1 MNKLFYPKLAAGNI
15 KKNGKTYIPYIFTS
29 ILTVAMFYIIR
40 SLSLN
45 EGISSLVG
53 ADSIAVTLSLGS
65 WIVGIFAV
73 VFLFYT
79 NSFLM
84 KQRKKELGLYSILG
98 MEKKHI
104 AKVIGLE
111 TVYIVIISFA
121 LGLGLGILL
130 DKAMYLIILRIMDAD
145 AALGFYVSK
154 RAALSAVALF
164 SAIFLLIYL
173 NSLRQIHF
181 SKPIEL
187 LRSRSCGEKEPKA
200 KWIIALLGLACLGG
214 GYYLSVTTQNPVSAI
229 MLFFLAVVLVI
240 IGTYLVFTAGS
251 IVFLKLLR
259 KNKRYYYKTRHFI
272 SVSGMI
278 YRMKQNAVGL
288 ANICILST
296 MVLVMISSTVSMQ
309 IGMEDIIN
317 HRYPFD
323 IMIYTDAD
331 ENNRTEDTAI
341 KEIDKSGLTIKKQIS
356 YRYVNFSALRNGS
369 VFEVRE
375 VDESDLEDFNNL
387 NSLFIIPL
395 ADYNELT
402 GSEKTLED
410 DEVFVYSNSWDK
422 YEEKTLTVFD
432 STFRVKSLISDFP
445 GDGIMSAY
453 ITSSHFVIVKDMD
466 IVTDIFE
473 KQKSIY
479 KDNASEIKLCIGA
492 DVSGN
497 EAEQTE
503 LVDNISNALSDYNSG
518 EISYSYMVDG
528 KAGSEKSFSAVY
540 GGLLF
545 LGIFLGSLFTMA
557 TILIIY
563 YKQISE
569 GYEDK
574 ERFEIMQKVGMT
586 GAEVKQAIHS
596 QILTVFF
603 LPLITAGIHVVFAFP
618 IISKILFLLNL
629 YNTRLYIICTAGCF
643 AVFAL
648 MYALIYS
655 LTAKVYYKIVSR

>member
-296 MVLVMISSTVSMQ
+296 MVLVIISSTVSMQ

-410 DEVFVYSNSWDK
+410 DEVFVYSNSRDK

>member
-331 ENNRTEDTAI
+331 ENNRTEETAI

-402 GSEKTLED
+402 ESEKTLED
-410 DEVFVYSNSWDK
+410 DEVFVYSNSRDK

-492 DVSGN
+492 DISGN

-503 LVDNISNALSDYNSG
+503 LVDNIRNALSDYNSG

-629 YNTRLYIICTAGCF
+629 YNTRLYIVCTAGCF

>member
-331 ENNRTEDTAI
+331 ENNRTEETAI

-402 GSEKTLED
+402 ESEKTLED

-629 YNTRLYIICTAGCF
+629 YNTRLYIVCTAGCF

>member
-45 EGISSLVG
+45 EGINSLVG
-53 ADSIAVTLSLGS
+53 ADIIAATLSLGS

-73 VFLFYT
+73 IFLFYT

-145 AALGFYVSK
+145 AVMGFYVSK
-154 RAALSAVALF
+154 RAALSSVALF
-164 SAIFLLIYL
+164 SAVFLLIYL

-187 LRSRSCGEKEPKA
+187 LKSRSSGEKEPKA

-331 ENNRTEDTAI
+331 ENNRTEETAI
-341 KEIDKSGLTIKKQIS
+341 KEIDKSGLKIKKQIS

-369 VFEVRE
+369 AFEVRE
-375 VDESDLEDFNNL
+375 VDESALDDFNNL
-387 NSLFIIPL
+387 NSLFIVPL

-402 GSEKTLED
+402 GSEKSLED
-410 DEVFVYSNSWDK
+410 DEVFVYSNSRDK

-432 STFRVKSLISDFP
+432 STFKVRSLISDFP

-466 IVTDIFE
+466 IVTDMFE

-503 LVDNISNALSDYNSG
+503 LVANISNALSDYNSG

-586 GAEVKQAIHS
+586 RAEVKQAIHS

-618 IISKILFLLNL
+618 IISRILFLLNL
-629 YNTRLYIICTAGCF
+629 YNTRLYIICTAVCF
-643 AVFAL
+643 AVFAI

>member
-410 DEVFVYSNSWDK
+410 DEVFVYSNSRDK

-574 ERFEIMQKVGMT
+574 EQFEIMQKVGMT

>member
-130 DKAMYLIILRIMDAD
+130 DKAMHLIILRIMDAD

-410 DEVFVYSNSWDK
+410 DEVFVYSNSRDK

>member
-410 DEVFVYSNSWDK
+410 DEVFVYSNSRDK

-545 LGIFLGSLFTMA
+545 LGILLGSLFTMA

>member
-375 VDESDLEDFNNL
+375 VDESNLEDFNNL

-410 DEVFVYSNSWDK
+410 DEVFVYSNSRDK

>member
-331 ENNRTEDTAI
+331 ENNRTEETAI

-402 GSEKTLED
+402 ESEKTLED
-410 DEVFVYSNSWDK
+410 DEVFVYSNSRDK

-586 GAEVKQAIHS
+586 GAEVKQVIHS

-629 YNTRLYIICTAGCF
+629 YNTRLYIVCTAGCF

>member
-410 DEVFVYSNSWDK
+410 DEVFVYSNSRDK

-503 LVDNISNALSDYNSG
+503 LVDNIRNALSDYNSG

>member
-410 DEVFVYSNSWDK
+410 DEVFVYSNSRDK

-655 LTAKVYYKIVSR
+655 LTAKAYYKIVSR

>member
-331 ENNRTEDTAI
+331 ENNRTEETAI

-402 GSEKTLED
+402 ESEKTLED
-410 DEVFVYSNSWDK
+410 DEVFVYSNSRDK

-629 YNTRLYIICTAGCF
+629 YNTRLYIVCTAGCF

>member
-229 MLFFLAVVLVI
+229 MLFFLAVVLV
-240 IGTYLVFTAGS
+240 
-251 IVFLKLLR
+251 
-259 KNKRYYYKTRHFI
+259 
-272 SVSGMI
+272 
-278 YRMKQNAVGL
+278 
-288 ANICILST
+288 
-296 MVLVMISSTVSMQ
+296 
-309 IGMEDIIN
+309 
-317 HRYPFD
+317 
-323 IMIYTDAD
+323 
-331 ENNRTEDTAI
+331 
-341 KEIDKSGLTIKKQIS
+341 
-356 YRYVNFSALRNGS
+356 
-369 VFEVRE
+369 
-375 VDESDLEDFNNL
+375 
-387 NSLFIIPL
+387 
-395 ADYNELT
+395 
-402 GSEKTLED
+402 EK
-410 DEVFVYSNSWDK
+410 
-422 YEEKTLTVFD
+422 
-432 STFRVKSLISDFP
+432 
-445 GDGIMSAY
+445 
-453 ITSSHFVIVKDMD
+453 
-466 IVTDIFE
+466 
-473 KQKSIY
+473 
-479 KDNASEIKLCIGA
+479 
-492 DVSGN
+492 
-497 EAEQTE
+497 
-503 LVDNISNALSDYNSG
+503 
-518 EISYSYMVDG
+518 
-528 KAGSEKSFSAVY
+528 
-540 GGLLF
+540 
-545 LGIFLGSLFTMA
+545 
-557 TILIIY
+557 
-563 YKQISE
+563 
-569 GYEDK
+569 
-574 ERFEIMQKVGMT
+574 
-586 GAEVKQAIHS
+586 
-596 QILTVFF
+596 
-603 LPLITAGIHVVFAFP
+603 
-618 IISKILFLLNL
+618 
-629 YNTRLYIICTAGCF
+629 
-643 AVFAL
+643 
-648 MYALIYS
+648 
-655 LTAKVYYKIVSR
+655 

>member
-296 MVLVMISSTVSMQ
+296 MVLVIISSTVSMQ

-410 DEVFVYSNSWDK
+410 DEVFVYSNSRDK

-545 LGIFLGSLFTMA
+545 LGIFLSSLFTMA

>member
-410 DEVFVYSNSWDK
+410 DEVFVYSNSRDK

>member
-387 NSLFIIPL
+387 NSLFIIPRK
-395 ADYNELT
+395 ASAQYTEVCF
-402 GSEKTLED
+402 SLEY
-410 DEVFVYSNSWDK
+410 F
-422 YEEKTLTVFD
+422 
-432 STFRVKSLISDFP
+432 
-445 GDGIMSAY
+445 
-453 ITSSHFVIVKDMD
+453 
-466 IVTDIFE
+466 
-473 KQKSIY
+473 
-479 KDNASEIKLCIGA
+479 
-492 DVSGN
+492 
-497 EAEQTE
+497 
-503 LVDNISNALSDYNSG
+503 
-518 EISYSYMVDG
+518 
-528 KAGSEKSFSAVY
+528 
-540 GGLLF
+540 
-545 LGIFLGSLFTMA
+545 
-557 TILIIY
+557 
-563 YKQISE
+563 
-569 GYEDK
+569 
-574 ERFEIMQKVGMT
+574 
-586 GAEVKQAIHS
+586 
-596 QILTVFF
+596 
-603 LPLITAGIHVVFAFP
+603 
-618 IISKILFLLNL
+618 
-629 YNTRLYIICTAGCF
+629 
-643 AVFAL
+643 
-648 MYALIYS
+648 
-655 LTAKVYYKIVSR
+655 

>member
-121 LGLGLGILL
+121 LGLGILL

-410 DEVFVYSNSWDK
+410 DEVFVYSNSRDK

>member
-214 GYYLSVTTQNPVSAI
+214 GYYLSVTTQNPVSVI

-410 DEVFVYSNSWDK
+410 DEVFVYSNSRDK

>member
-410 DEVFVYSNSWDK
+410 DEVFVYSNSRDK

-629 YNTRLYIICTAGCF
+629 YNT
-643 AVFAL
+643 
-648 MYALIYS
+648 S
-655 LTAKVYYKIVSR
+655 